1 MYQNELSKAYLQ
13 HDLAYRDIKD
23 LPQRATSD
31 KILCNKGLDIAK
43 NPKCDEYQRG
53 LTWLVYKFFNKKF
66 SGIVLKVKLH

>member
-23 LPQRATSD
+23 LPQRVTSD

-43 NPKCDEYQRG
+43 NRKCDEYQRG
-53 LTWLVYKFFNKKF
+53 LT
-66 SGIVLKVKLH
+66 

>member
-31 KILCNKGLDIAK
+31 KILCNKGIDIAK

-53 LTWLVYKFFNKKF
+53 LT
-66 SGIVLKVKLH
+66 